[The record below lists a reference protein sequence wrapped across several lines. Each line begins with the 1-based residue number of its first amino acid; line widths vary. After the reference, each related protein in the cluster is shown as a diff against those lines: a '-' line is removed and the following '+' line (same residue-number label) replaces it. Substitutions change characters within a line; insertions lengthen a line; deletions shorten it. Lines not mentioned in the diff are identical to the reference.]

1 MGFPNENGSS
11 ESLKVTKDWFGSK
24 TAFEASVQS
33 RVADVVQGKFRSFPL
48 SYGAHLLTLIALPWG
63 SIDIASAYIHAG
75 DYVDGA
81 YFALGLICWWLILVP
96 SIATITISTL
106 RRISQFAGHV
116 WPFHLLLI
124 SQYPL
129 ISFVQQILWQF
140 LEPRHARLAFSLL
153 SLIPG
158 AVAVYLRCWA
168 FGWRA
173 RAWPEGLTHSQL
185 KMLKARLWFQ
195 SFSIFIQ
202 IWGTDL
208 IWLIFFQ
215 MDWET
220 TN

>member
-158 AVAVYLRCWA
+158 AVAVYLRC
-168 FGWRA
+168 
-173 RAWPEGLTHSQL
+173 
-185 KMLKARLWFQ
+185 
-195 SFSIFIQ
+195 
-202 IWGTDL
+202 
-208 IWLIFFQ
+208 
-215 MDWET
+215 
-220 TN
+220 